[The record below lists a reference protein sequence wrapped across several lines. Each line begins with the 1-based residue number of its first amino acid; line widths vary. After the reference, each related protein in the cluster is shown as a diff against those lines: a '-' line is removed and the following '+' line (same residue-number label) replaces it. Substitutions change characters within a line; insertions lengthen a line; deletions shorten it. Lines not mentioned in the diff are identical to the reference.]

1 MDTTAAEAASGEA
14 KSSGGSIFEEA
25 DFLKDEVA
33 SSSEAADSI
42 FTGGK
47 MPYLDAN
54 DALDSAF
61 TVIPKELANLAQG
74 NPTYGFFEYIVF
86 LDETFYDAWMT
97 MSEVSGMGL
106 CYGLMATTFLTRLFF
121 TPINVYS

>member
-1 MDTTAAEAASGEA
+1 MEAAGEEA

-25 DFLKDEVA
+25 DFFKDEVA

-42 FTGGK
+42 FTTSK
-47 MPYLDAN
+47 MPWYDAN

-61 TVIPKELANLAQG
+61 TVAPKELGNLATG
-74 NPTYGFFEYIVF
+74 NPTYGFFEYICF
-86 LDETFYDAWMT
+86 LDETFYEAWMT
-97 MSEVSGMGL
+97 LSEVNGMGL